1 MSDAPLPTWVASRL
15 DGHQPGRGVLEV
27 LRSLEQHAR
36 RLSYASAAQAGEL
49 AGVNAATVV
58 RAAQQL
64 GYPGWPQLR
73 AEVRSRYLSRLSA
86 TEVLA
91 EHDGAEGVGVA
102 AVRQDLH
109 NLQDLAGLLDE
120 DQLSRVARILTDAR
134 VTLVVGSGSFAAPGL
149 VLAHG
154 AQLIGHD
161 VRLERGGGTVL
172 LNAFSL
178 LRPGDALVVLHLWRT
193 PRDLVQVARMAA
205 GRGIR
210 LVVIGDSARL
220 GIAALADEFVL
231 VPSEGA
237 SMFPSLVPSVVI
249 AQALVAALIEA
260 DRPAAAR
267 AADAAEETWRTF
279 RVFPDELEALP
290 PDVQ

>member
-1 MSDAPLPTWVASRL
+1 MDDGDLPAWVASRL

-27 LRSLEQHAR
+27 LRSLELHAR
-36 RLSYASAAQAGEL
+36 RLSYASAADAAAL

-58 RAAQQL
+58 RAAQQI

-91 EHDGAEGVGVA
+91 EHDGTEGVGVA

-120 DQLSRVARILTDAR
+120 EQLARVARILVDAR
-134 VTLVVGSGSFAAPGL
+134 TTLLVGSGSFAAPGL
-149 VLAHG
+149 HLAHV
-154 AQLIGHD
+154 AQIIGHD
-161 VRLERGGGTVL
+161 VRMERAGGTAL

-178 LRPGDALVVLHLWRT
+178 LRPGDALVLFHLWRT
-193 PRDLVQVARMAA
+193 PGDLVQIARMAG
-205 GRGIR
+205 GRGVR

-220 GIAALADEFVL
+220 GIAGLADEFVL
-231 VPSEGA
+231 VPSEGS
-237 SMFPSLVPSVVI
+237 SMFPSLVPTVVVV
-249 AQALVAALIEA
+249 QALVAAMIEA

-279 RVFPDELEALP
+279 RLFPDELGGSDGE
-290 PDVQ
+290 VQ